1 MRREVYM
8 STMYC
13 PVSKQI
19 TQLST
24 ETQTRVG
31 KSLVKCHASEP
42 SWPTLAFQNLEPN
55 TAAKL
60 WAETQMPSSSK
71 QRLPCTLCQASAGA
85 HLGSSS
91 RAKAGVCFSQLIC
104 DVPFYSWTLCPS
116 QLTLELNFPTATW
129 TRWLQ
134 KCSRLSVSP
143 GKPAFSST
151 CSKKD
156 GWTEHSSGSSLGWQS
171 LCLKGAVADAMENLC
186 RHGWLTAMQ
195 GRRKDLNIRCLLH
208 QSRTGRSANPA
219 PAQAAVALTWQNKTK
234 QETSQKTK
242 TTGSLCV
249 YLVHLPR
256 RKAQKNYILCF
267 SVTLLGPSPLI
278 NLYWDPALCRNTE
291 TLAQRKANRRHCV
304 LVPGVISGSA
314 VFQLWG
320 NQPTPFC
327 GSCPSS
333 VKGSQ
338 WKVLPHGSLWGLD
351 YAHHYTGTQLCWT
364 SKCCYGR
371 HWWEWLAV
379 DWSIASLPERQGYN
393 YTLSA

>member
-1 MRREVYM
+1 MGREVYM

-19 TQLST
+19 TQLSP
-24 ETQTRVG
+24 ETQTRAG

-71 QRLPCTLCQASAGA
+71 QRLPCALCQASAGA

-134 KCSRLSVSP
+134 KCSLLSVSP

-186 RHGWLTAMQ
+186 RHGWLAAMQ

-219 PAQAAVALTWQNKTK
+219 PAQAAVALTWQNKTRNK
-234 QETSQKTK
+234 SKNQNHWFPLCLSSSLTQKESPEKLHSVFLSNPTRTQPTDKLVLRSSFMQQRWDLSTKKSKQKT
-242 TTGSLCV
+242 LCS
-249 YLVHLPR
+249 
-256 RKAQKNYILCF
+256 C
-267 SVTLLGPSPLI
+267 T
-278 NLYWDPALCRNTE
+278 
-291 TLAQRKANRRHCV
+291 
-304 LVPGVISGSA
+304 
-314 VFQLWG
+314 WG
-320 NQPTPFC
+320 NIWLSCFPVVGQPANPILWFMSLICQGET
-327 GSCPSS
+327 
-333 VKGSQ
+333 VKGPPSQ
-338 WKVLPHGSLWGLD
+338 VPLRLRLCTSLHWDTVVLN
-351 YAHHYTGTQLCWT
+351 Q
-364 SKCCYGR
+364 
-371 HWWEWLAV
+371 
-379 DWSIASLPERQGYN
+379 
-393 YTLSA
+393 